1 MNNFEIA
8 KLVEEI
14 TQPYFSFSDDFYG
27 DVKSCNIPNVED
39 MDILFFKKNGRNRN
53 LIITK
58 DEENII
64 VEKVKKNPKKEKM
77 LEQENKMKN
86 VLLNVS
92 KIS

>member
-14 TQPYFSFSDDFYG
+14 TQPYFSFSYDFYG

-64 VEKVKKNPKKEKM
+64 VEKVKK
-77 LEQENKMKN
+77 
-86 VLLNVS
+86 LNVGIVEIKNIQS
-92 KIS
+92 IGRFISIKK